1 MAQFFKAK
9 PNRSKQLSSKLS
21 LKVTQLDHLGAGI
34 AHHDGKIV
42 FINGSLP
49 GETVSVQLTEQKKK
63 FARAKLLK
71 IEQASAERVEAACP
85 HYQLCGGCDL
95 QHLDIAAQRKH
106 KANTLVDLVH
116 KFSQAQASELSDTIS
131 DNAWH
136 YRRRARL
143 ATWYDKNTKH
153 ISLGFRASS
162 SSDVVE
168 IQSCAVL
175 AEPLSALIPDLAFL
189 LNQLSGKKALGHVE
203 LTQADNGNFV
213 VLRVT
218 KIFSD
223 KDKARLVEFAE
234 KHGVIVLL
242 QGDEGECEHL
252 NGPGLQAYYG
262 FTSEADDAD
271 IKLNF
276 SAGNFIQVN
285 DAVNQAMV
293 KQAVQ
298 WLSPQ
303 AGERVLDLFC
313 GIGNFSL
320 PLAKGGAEVIGV
332 EGVPAMV
339 EQARVNAK
347 QSGLDNVS
355 FYHADLSADLSKE
368 PWLGKVDKM
377 LIDPARAGA
386 YESMQSLKKLKPK
399 ALVYVSCN
407 PASLAR
413 DSEVILKQGY
423 KLKKIGL
430 IDMFPQTHHLES
442 MALFELGK

>member
-285 DAVNQAMV
+285 GAVNQAMV

-303 AGERVLDLFC
+303 AGERVLDL
-313 GIGNFSL
+313 
-320 PLAKGGAEVIGV
+320 
-332 EGVPAMV
+332 
-339 EQARVNAK
+339 
-347 QSGLDNVS
+347 
-355 FYHADLSADLSKE
+355 
-368 PWLGKVDKM
+368 
-377 LIDPARAGA
+377 
-386 YESMQSLKKLKPK
+386 
-399 ALVYVSCN
+399 
-407 PASLAR
+407 
-413 DSEVILKQGY
+413 
-423 KLKKIGL
+423 
-430 IDMFPQTHHLES
+430 
-442 MALFELGK
+442 

>member
-9 PNRSKQLSSKLS
+9 PSRSKQLSSKLA
-21 LKVTQLDHLGAGI
+21 LDVTQLDHLGAGI

-42 FINGSLP
+42 FINGALP

-71 IEQASAERVEAACP
+71 IQKVSAERVEPACP
-85 HYQLCGGCDL
+85 HFAQCGGCDL
-95 QHLDIAAQRKH
+95 QHLNLDAQRTH
-106 KANTLVDLVH
+106 KANTLVDLVA
-116 KFSQAQASELSDTIS
+116 KFAQTQASEICQPLTDSP
-131 DNAWH
+131 WH

-143 ATWYDKNTKH
+143 ATWYDKSTKH

-162 SSDVVE
+162 SSKVVE

-175 AEPLSALIPDLAFL
+175 AEPLSALIPELAFL

-203 LTQADNGNFV
+203 LTEADNGNFV

-218 KIFSD
+218 KVLSD
-223 KDKARLVEFAE
+223 KDKARLVEFAT
-234 KHGVIVLL
+234 KHQVIVLL
-242 QGDEGECEHL
+242 QDDDGQCEHL
-252 NGPGLQAYYG
+252 NGAGELPYYG
-262 FTSEADDAD
+262 FDGSQV
-271 IKLNF
+271 KLDF
-276 SAGNFIQVN
+276 SPGNFIQVN
-285 DAVNQAMV
+285 GKVNQAMV
-293 KQAVQ
+293 NQAVA

-313 GIGNFSL
+313 GIGNFSI
-320 PLAKGGAEVIGV
+320 PLAVNGAEVIGV

-339 EQARVNAK
+339 ERARLNAK
-347 QSGLDNVS
+347 QSGLENVS

-386 YESMQSLKKLKPK
+386 YESMQALNKLKPK

-423 KLKKIGL
+423 QLKKIGL

-442 MALFELGK
+442 MALFELKN

>member
-42 FINGSLP
+42 FINGALP

-63 FARAKLLK
+63 FSRAKLLK
-71 IEQASAERVEAACP
+71 VEQASSERVQPACP
-85 HYQLCGGCDL
+85 HFAKCGGCDL
-95 QHLDIAAQRKH
+95 QHLDIDAQRTH
-106 KANTLVDLVH
+106 KAATLVDLVS
-116 KFSQAQASELSDTIS
+116 KFAQAEASEICETIS
-131 DNAWH
+131 DKNWH

-175 AEPLSALIPDLAFL
+175 AEELSVLLPDLAFM

-218 KIFSD
+218 KTLSD
-223 KDKARLVEFAE
+223 KDKARLAEFAD
-234 KHGVIVLL
+234 KHQVIVLL
-242 QGDEGECEHL
+242 QDDDGHCEHL
-252 NGPGLQAYYG
+252 NGSGEQPFYG
-262 FTSEADDAD
+262 FEDSQT
-271 IKLNF
+271 KLNF
-276 SAGNFIQVN
+276 SPGNFIQVN
-285 DAVNQAMV
+285 GAVNLAMV
-293 KQAVQ
+293 SQAVN

-320 PLAKGGAEVIGV
+320 PLARNGAEVVGV

-339 EQARVNAK
+339 AQARDNAK
-347 QSGLDNVS
+347 NSGLENVS

-423 KLKKIGL
+423 QLKKIGL

-442 MALFELGK
+442 MALFELKK

>member
-42 FINGSLP
+42 FINGALP

-63 FARAKLLK
+63 FSRGKLLK
-71 IEQASAERVEAACP
+71 IEQVSSERVQPDCP
-85 HYQLCGGCDL
+85 HFAKCGGCDL
-95 QHLDIAAQRKH
+95 QHLAIDAQRTH
-106 KANTLVDLVH
+106 KAATLVDLVS
-116 KFSQAQASELSDTIS
+116 KFAQAEASEICETIS
-131 DNAWH
+131 DKNWH

-143 ATWYDKNTKH
+143 ATWFDKNTKH

-175 AEPLSALIPDLAFL
+175 AEQLSALIPDLAFV

-218 KIFSD
+218 KILSD
-223 KDKARLVEFAE
+223 KDRTRLAEFAV
-234 KHGVIVLL
+234 KHDVIVLL
-242 QGDEGECEHL
+242 QDDNGESEHL
-252 NGPGLQAYYG
+252 NGTGEQPFYG
-262 FTSEADDAD
+262 FENSQT
-271 IKLNF
+271 KLNF
-276 SAGNFIQVN
+276 SPGNFIQVN
-285 DAVNQAMV
+285 GAVNQAMV
-293 KQAVQ
+293 SQAVD

-303 AGERVLDLFC
+303 SGERVLDLFC

-320 PLAKGGAEVIGV
+320 PLAKNGAEVIGV

-339 EQARVNAK
+339 AQARENAK
-347 QSGLDNVS
+347 NSGLENVS

-386 YESMQSLKKLKPK
+386 YESMLSLKKLKPK

-423 KLKKIGL
+423 QLKKIGL

-442 MALFELGK
+442 MALFELAK

>member
-9 PNRSKQLSSKLS
+9 PNTSKQLSSKLS

-42 FINGSLP
+42 FINGALP

-71 IEQASAERVEAACP
+71 IDKASAQRVSPLCP
-85 HYQLCGGCDL
+85 HFDKCGGCDL
-95 QHLDIAAQRKH
+95 QHLDIDAQRKH
-106 KANTLVDLVH
+106 KASTLVDLVN
-116 KFSQAQASELSDTIS
+116 KFAQTQAGEVCDTLS

-143 ATWYDKNTKH
+143 ATWFDKNTKH

-175 AEPLSALIPDLAFL
+175 AEPLSALIPDLAFM

-218 KIFSD
+218 KALSD
-223 KDKARLVEFAE
+223 KDKARLVEFAN
-234 KHGVIVLL
+234 KHQVIVLL
-242 QGDEGECEHL
+242 QDDDAQCEHL
-252 NGPGLQAYYG
+252 NGAGEQPYYG
-262 FTSEADDAD
+262 FDDNQV
-271 IKLNF
+271 KLNF
-276 SAGNFIQVN
+276 SPGNFIQVN
-285 DAVNQAMV
+285 AQVNQAMV
-293 KQAVQ
+293 SQAVE
-298 WLSPQ
+298 WLSPK
-303 AGERVLDLFC
+303 ADERVLDLFC

-320 PLAKGGAEVIGV
+320 PLAKDGAEVIGV
-332 EGVPAMV
+332 EGVQAMV
-339 EQARVNAK
+339 EQARINAK
-347 QSGLDNVS
+347 QSGLDKVS

-423 KLKKIGL
+423 QLKKIGL
-430 IDMFPQTHHLES
+430 VDMFPQTHHLES
-442 MALFELGK
+442 MALFELKN

>member
-42 FINGSLP
+42 FINGALP
-49 GETVSVQLTEQKKK
+49 DETVSVQLTEQKKK
-63 FARAKLLK
+63 FSRGKLLK
-71 IEQASAERVEAACP
+71 IEKRSTERVTPPCP
-85 HYQLCGGCDL
+85 HFDKCGGCDL
-95 QHLDIAAQRKH
+95 QHLDIEAQRKH
-106 KANTLVDLVH
+106 KANTLVDLVN
-116 KFSQAQASELSDTIS
+116 KFAQTQASEVCAPLSGD
-131 DNAWH
+131 AWH

-143 ATWYDKNTKH
+143 ATWFDKNTKH

-175 AEPLSALIPDLAFL
+175 AEPLSALIPDLAFM

-218 KIFSD
+218 KVLSD
-223 KDKARLVEFAE
+223 KDKARLVEFAN
-234 KHGVIVLL
+234 KHEVIVLL
-242 QGDEGECEHL
+242 QDDDAQCEHL
-252 NGPGLQAYYG
+252 NGAGEQPFYALSG
-262 FTSEADDAD
+262 SD

-276 SAGNFIQVN
+276 SPGNFIQVN
-285 DAVNQAMV
+285 GPVNQAMV
-293 KQAVQ
+293 SQAVE
-298 WLSPQ
+298 WLSPK

-320 PLAKGGAEVIGV
+320 PLAKDGAEVIGV
-332 EGVPAMV
+332 EGVVAMV

-347 QSGLDNVS
+347 QSGLDKVA

-423 KLKKIGL
+423 QLKKIGL

-442 MALFELGK
+442 MALFELGN

>member
-42 FINGSLP
+42 FINGALP

-63 FARAKLLK
+63 FSRGKLLK
-71 IEQASAERVEAACP
+71 IEQVSSERVQPDCP
-85 HYQLCGGCDL
+85 HFAKCGGCDL
-95 QHLDIAAQRKH
+95 QHLAIDAQRTH
-106 KANTLVDLVH
+106 KAATLVDLVS
-116 KFSQAQASELSDTIS
+116 KFAQAEASEICETIS
-131 DNAWH
+131 DKNWH

-143 ATWYDKNTKH
+143 ATWFDKNTKH

-175 AEPLSALIPDLAFL
+175 AEELSALIPDLAFV

-218 KIFSD
+218 KILSD
-223 KDKARLVEFAE
+223 KDRTRLAEFAV
-234 KHGVIVLL
+234 KHNVIVLL
-242 QGDEGECEHL
+242 QDDNGECEHL
-252 NGPGLQAYYG
+252 NGSGEKPYYG
-262 FTSEADDAD
+262 FEDSQT
-271 IKLNF
+271 KLNF
-276 SAGNFIQVN
+276 SPGNFIQVN
-285 DAVNQAMV
+285 GAVNQAMV
-293 KQAVQ
+293 SQAVD

-303 AGERVLDLFC
+303 SGERILDLFC

-320 PLAKGGAEVIGV
+320 PLAKNGAEVVGV

-339 EQARVNAK
+339 AQARENAK
-347 QSGLDNVS
+347 NSGLENVS

-423 KLKKIGL
+423 QLKKIGL

-442 MALFELGK
+442 MALFELAK

>member
-42 FINGSLP
+42 FINGALP
-49 GETVSVQLTEQKKK
+49 DETVSVQLTEQKKK
-63 FARAKLLK
+63 FARGKLLK
-71 IEQASAERVEAACP
+71 IEKRSAERVSPLCP
-85 HYQLCGGCDL
+85 HFDKCGGCDL
-95 QHLDIAAQRKH
+95 QHLDIDAQRQH
-106 KANTLVDLVH
+106 KANTLVDLVN
-116 KFSQAQASELSDTIS
+116 KFAQTQAGEVCEPLS

-143 ATWYDKNTKH
+143 ATWFDKNTKH

-175 AEPLSALIPDLAFL
+175 AEPLSALIPDLAFM

-218 KIFSD
+218 KALSD
-223 KDKARLVEFAE
+223 KDKAKLVEFAE
-234 KHGVIVLL
+234 KHAVFVLL
-242 QGDEGECEHL
+242 QGDEGQCEHL
-252 NGPGLQAYYG
+252 NGTGEQPYYT
-262 FTSEADDAD
+262 FDDNQV
-271 IKLNF
+271 KLNF
-276 SAGNFIQVN
+276 SPGNFIQVN
-285 DAVNQAMV
+285 GQINHAMV
-293 KQAVQ
+293 SQAVE
-298 WLSPQ
+298 WLSPK

-320 PLAKGGAEVIGV
+320 PLAKDGAEVIGV

-347 QSGLDNVS
+347 QSGLDKVS

-413 DSEVILKQGY
+413 DSEVILSQGY
-423 KLKKIGL
+423 QLKKIGL
-430 IDMFPQTHHLES
+430 VDMFPQTHHLES
-442 MALFELGK
+442 MALFELKN

>member
-21 LKVTQLDHLGAGI
+21 LNVTQLDHLGAGI
-34 AHHDGKIV
+34 AHHQGKIV
-42 FINGSLP
+42 FINGALP
-49 GETVSVQLTEQKKK
+49 GETVQVQLTEQKKK
-63 FARAKLLK
+63 FSRAKLLK
-71 IEQASAERVEAACP
+71 VETASSERVQPLCA
-85 HYQLCGGCDL
+85 HYEKCGGCDL
-95 QHLDIAAQRKH
+95 QHLNVESQRAH
-106 KANTLVDLVH
+106 KAKALHELVA
-116 KFSQAQASELSDTIS
+116 KFAQTTASQICETIS
-131 DNAWH
+131 DSPWH

-143 ATWYDKNTKH
+143 ATWFDKKTKH

-175 AEPLSALIPDLAFL
+175 AKPLSALIPELAFL

-203 LTQADNGNFV
+203 LTLADNGIFV

-218 KIFSD
+218 KVLSD
-223 KDKARLVEFAE
+223 KDRLRLGEFGTS
-234 KHGVIVLL
+234 HSLNILL
-242 QGDEGECEHL
+242 QDDDANTEHL
-252 NGPGLQAYYG
+252 SGHGLQPFYG
-262 FTSEADDAD
+262 FNDSDAEL
-271 IKLNF
+271 KF

-285 DAVNQAMV
+285 ASVNQSMV
-293 KQAVQ
+293 KQAVD
-298 WLSPQ
+298 WLAPQ
-303 AGERVLDLFC
+303 ADERVLDLFC

-320 PLAKGGAEVIGV
+320 PLAKSGAEVIGV

-339 EQARVNAK
+339 EQATINAK
-347 QSGLDNVS
+347 GAALDKVS
-355 FYHADLSADLSKE
+355 FYHADLSADLSQQ

-386 YESMQSLKKLKPK
+386 YESMLSLKKLKPQ

-423 KLKKIGL
+423 TLKKIAMV
-430 IDMFPQTHHLES
+430 DMFPQTHHLES

>member
-1 MAQFFKAK
+1 
-9 PNRSKQLSSKLS
+9 
-21 LKVTQLDHLGAGI
+21 
-34 AHHDGKIV
+34 
-42 FINGSLP
+42 
-49 GETVSVQLTEQKKK
+49 
-63 FARAKLLK
+63 
-71 IEQASAERVEAACP
+71 
-85 HYQLCGGCDL
+85 
-95 QHLDIAAQRKH
+95 
-106 KANTLVDLVH
+106 
-116 KFSQAQASELSDTIS
+116 
-131 DNAWH
+131 
-136 YRRRARL
+136 
-143 ATWYDKNTKH
+143 
-153 ISLGFRASS
+153 
-162 SSDVVE
+162 
-168 IQSCAVL
+168 
-175 AEPLSALIPDLAFL
+175 
-189 LNQLSGKKALGHVE
+189 
-203 LTQADNGNFV
+203 
-213 VLRVT
+213 
-218 KIFSD
+218 
-223 KDKARLVEFAE
+223 
-234 KHGVIVLL
+234 
-242 QGDEGECEHL
+242 
-252 NGPGLQAYYG
+252 
-262 FTSEADDAD
+262 
-271 IKLNF
+271 
-276 SAGNFIQVN
+276 
-285 DAVNQAMV
+285 AVNQAMV

>member
-42 FINGSLP
+42 FINGALAD
-49 GETVSVQLTEQKKK
+49 ETVSVQLTEQKKK
-63 FARAKLLK
+63 FSRAKLLK
-71 IEQASAERVEAACP
+71 VDKVSAQRVEPKCP
-85 HYQLCGGCDL
+85 HFGKCGGCDL
-95 QHLDIAAQRKH
+95 QHLEIEAQRQH
-106 KANTLVDLVH
+106 KASTLVDLVN
-116 KFSQAQASELSDTIS
+116 KFAQAEASEICEAIS
-131 DNAWH
+131 AAAWH

-153 ISLGFRASS
+153 ISLGFRANS

-175 AEPLSALIPDLAFL
+175 AEPLSALIPDLAFM

-218 KIFSD
+218 KVLND
-223 KDKARLVEFAE
+223 KDKVRLVEFAN
-234 KHGVIVLL
+234 KHDVIVLL
-242 QGDEGECEHL
+242 QDDDSQCEHL
-252 NGPGLQAYYG
+252 NGTGEQPYYG
-262 FTSEADDAD
+262 FENSQT
-271 IKLNF
+271 KLNF
-276 SAGNFIQVN
+276 SPGNFIQVN
-285 DAVNQAMV
+285 STVNQAMV
-293 KQAVQ
+293 NQAVE

-320 PLAKGGAEVIGV
+320 PLAKNGAEVIGV

-339 EQARVNAK
+339 AQARVNAK
-347 QSGLDNVS
+347 LSGLDNVS

-423 KLKKIGL
+423 QLKKIGL

-442 MALFELGK
+442 MALFELEK